1 MNPPFSTDPIWSP
14 KMQVLCVHNP
24 QIDIAGEIFESK
36 ILWSIFP
43 TYLISSQLLLLKS
56 FDFEAV
62 LGSKKLR
69 KEFAQPN
76 GWGYKH
82 TLKISKL
89 FQKFL
94 EVVKYLQ
101 KKLSQYLYNFLQYLQ
116 TV

>member
-1 MNPPFSTDPIWSP
+1 M
-14 KMQVLCVHNP
+14 
-24 QIDIAGEIFESK
+24 
-36 ILWSIFP
+36 
-43 TYLISSQLLLLKS
+43 LKS
-56 FDFEAV
+56 FDFEAI

-101 KKLSQYLYNFLQYLQ
+101 KKNFHNICTIFYNICKQFKGIH
-116 TV
+116 